1 MGVSGDNTSIVC
13 IDKSGLSES
22 FVNTDIICF
31 VKSLVAYKKMES
43 RIENDLENDEV
54 IHQAIEDLE
63 DRLLEIDSGLLAAE
77 EGWWSSVILGIYG

>member
-1 MGVSGDNTSIVC
+1 
-13 IDKSGLSES
+13 
-22 FVNTDIICF
+22 
-31 VKSLVAYKKMES
+31 MES